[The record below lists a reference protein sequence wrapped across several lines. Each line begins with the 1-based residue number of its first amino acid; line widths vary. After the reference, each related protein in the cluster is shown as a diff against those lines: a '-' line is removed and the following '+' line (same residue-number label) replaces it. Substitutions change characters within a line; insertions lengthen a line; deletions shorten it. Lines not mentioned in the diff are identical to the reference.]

1 MSLTNTV
8 QPTWQCPEL
17 TVAEQ
22 VEHAGHITECLAEW
36 KMVMVG
42 LTNVGRIAAAYLYAT
57 SHTSPGDDTELV
69 YMLLKY
75 AEGYG
80 GELYSTDP
88 TKLGHRYTVAELEAE
103 AYGDDE

>member
-22 VEHAGHITECLAEW
+22 VEYAGHITECLSEW
-36 KMVMVG
+36 NMVLVG
-42 LTNVGRIAAAYLYAT
+42 LTTVDRIAAAYLYAT
-57 SHTSPGDDTELV
+57 RHSCEGDDAELL
-69 YMLLKY
+69 YELLKY

-88 TKLGHRYTVAELEAE
+88 TKLGHRYTVAELEAQ
-103 AYGDDE
+103 AYGDE